1 AFSVRIDV
9 PARDNGAGDT
19 QIESL
24 VVRARRLDSGKDAV
38 VGRINIAD
46 DIESIELDMSDV
58 SYIASAGLRVRNEKT
73 KRVMEIFHLFG
84 VEDPAQLPVEDPTA

>member
-1 AFSVRIDV
+1 MHIDV
-9 PARDNGAGDT
+9 K
-19 QIESL
+19 
-24 VVRARRLDSGKDAV
+24 RLGNTMVISSKGNIDYVTAPELDELIS
-38 VGRINIAD
+38 NIAD

-58 SYIASAGLRVRNEKT
+58 PYIASAGLRVRNEKT

>member
-1 AFSVRIDV
+1 MHIDV
-9 PARDNGAGDT
+9 K
-19 QIESL
+19 
-24 VVRARRLDSGKDAV
+24 RLGNTMVISPKGNIDYVTAPELDELIS
-38 VGRINIAD
+38 NIAD

-58 SYIASAGLRVRNEKT
+58 PYIASAGLRVRNEKT